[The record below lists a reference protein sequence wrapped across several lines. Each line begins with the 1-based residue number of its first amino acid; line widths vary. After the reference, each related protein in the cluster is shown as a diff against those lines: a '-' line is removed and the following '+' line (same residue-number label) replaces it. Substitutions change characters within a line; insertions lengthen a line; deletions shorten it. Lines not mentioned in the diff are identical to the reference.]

1 MEKYK
6 SKIFLIIFLVTSG
19 ILAWGAWKN
28 YKPQVIYASCADIA
42 QRTSNLMK
50 RSEIEKDGEFE
61 YNQNLNDCLYDV
73 GYFK

>member
-6 SKIFLIIFLVTSG
+6 SKIYLLIFIVASG
-19 ILAWGAWKN
+19 ILAWGAWSN

-50 RSEIEKDGEFE
+50 RTEINVTGDVEFS
-61 YNQNLNDCLYDV
+61 QNLNDCLDDV
-73 GYFK
+73 GYYK